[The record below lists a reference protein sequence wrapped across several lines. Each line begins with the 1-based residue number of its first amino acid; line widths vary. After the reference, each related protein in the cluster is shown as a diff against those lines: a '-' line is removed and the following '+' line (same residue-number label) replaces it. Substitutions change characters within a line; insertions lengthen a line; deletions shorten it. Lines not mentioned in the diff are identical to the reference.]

1 MKLNRWAAVL
11 FLCASGSASAEC
23 MLGEITTFAGNFVP
37 RGYAPTNG
45 QLLPIAQN
53 QGLFS
58 IIGTTYGGDGST
70 TFALPNIQGGLT
82 HQPGGVALQTLI
94 CISGTFPSRG

>member
-1 MKLNRWAAVL
+1 
-11 FLCASGSASAEC
+11 

-45 QLLPIAQN
+45 QLLPVSQN
-53 QGLFS
+53 PGLFS

-70 TFALPNIQGGLT
+70 TFALPNIQDGLT
-82 HQPGGVALQTLI
+82 HQPGDVALQTLI
-94 CISGTFPSRG
+94 CVSGAFPSRS